1 LHSNY
6 FWYIIRQILK
16 VGRES
21 KMSHT
26 KRIGISVLELFKMF
40 PDEGTARKWFENLRW
55 GKSGRYCP
63 HCGSFETNEVPNETP
78 MPYHCKSCRTY
89 FSVKSGTVM
98 QSSRVPLQ
106 KWVIAIYLISTNLKG
121 VSSMKLHRDLGVTQ
135 KTAWFMAQKIRQGYI
150 SGSDEK
156 LSGNIEVDETYMGG
170 KEKNKHSSKKLKKGR
185 GAVGK
190 IAIIGA
196 KQRDGRIIAKPIDK
210 TDRETLH
217 EFIEENTDKGATIL
231 TDEHRGYI
239 GLKDRLHH
247 TVCHSMGEYVNGQ
260 AHTNGIESFWS
271 LFKRGYHG
279 TFHHISKKHMHRY
292 VDEFAGRHNIRY
304 KNTMDQMSDVV
315 KGFDNKRLRYKD
327 LIAV

>member
-1 LHSNY
+1 MKDRY
-6 FWYIIRQILK
+6 TIKEFKTDFGTEDQC
-16 VGRES
+16 
-21 KMSHT
+21 
-26 KRIGISVLELFKMF
+26 LEYVFHQRF
-40 PDEGTARKWFENLRW
+40 GQHDH
-55 GKSGRYCP
+55 CP
-63 HCGSFETNEVPNETP
+63 HCEKKFSYSKVSSKKKYKCAHCGGEIAPLAGTIFHKSSTP
-78 MPYHCKSCRTY
+78 LVLWFHAIFL
-89 FSVKSGTVM
+89 FSVSK
-98 QSSRVPLQ
+98 
-106 KWVIAIYLISTNLKG
+106 NG
-121 VSSMKLHRDLGVTQ
+121 VSAKELERQLGVTY
-135 KTAWFMAQKIRQGYI
+135 KTAWRIAKQVRTLFEDDLEDMLKGTV
-150 SGSDEK
+150 
-156 LSGNIEVDETYMGG
+156 EVDETYMGG
-170 KEKNKHSSKKLKKGR
+170 KEKNKHSSKKLKQGR